1 MQKQQ
6 PLKEMLSRAQAGG
19 YAVGAFNCRYRQM
32 IRAVLEA
39 AKEARSPVALEI
51 AQLEIE
57 WFAVDLGEF
66 MEEVA
71 RSVRDLKLDVPYAVH
86 LDHSWD
92 DGLIDRAIKA
102 GFTSVMIDAS
112 SQPLE
117 GNIARTREIVG
128 RAHPAG
134 VGVEAE
140 LGRIASADKL
150 ETDGDTTLYTDPA
163 EAKRF
168 VDESGCDFLAVS
180 VGSAHGVYAV
190 KNPTIDYQRIKD
202 IRALVSIP
210 LVLHGGT
217 GLPEETVG
225 RAIAVPGGG
234 VSKLNIA
241 TELELGLLEALG
253 KKGRMTPEEIRG
265 MSASDEAKAR
275 AAVKEVAT
283 RKMRSFLR
291 SAGRA

>member
-1 MQKQQ
+1 MTSQQ
-6 PLKEMLSRAQAGG
+6 PLKVMLARAQAGG
-19 YAVGAFNCRYRQM
+19 YAIGAFNCRYRQM

-39 AKEARSPVALEI
+39 AKEVRSPVALEI
-51 AQLEIE
+51 AQGEVE
-57 WFAVDLGEF
+57 KFAVDFGEF

-71 RSVRDLKLDVPYAVH
+71 RSARDLKLDVPYAVH

-92 DGLIDRAIKA
+92 DAIIDGAIRA

-112 SQPLE
+112 SKPLD

-128 RAHPAG
+128 RAHSAG

-150 ETDGDTTLYTDPA
+150 ETTDDTTLYTDPE
-163 EAKRF
+163 EARRF
-168 VDESGCDFLAVS
+168 VAESGCDFLAVS

-190 KNPTIDYQRIKD
+190 KNPTIDYRRIRE

-241 TELELGLLEALG
+241 TELELGLLAALG
-253 KKGRMTPEEIRG
+253 RKDRMTPAEIRA
-265 MSASDEAKAR
+265 MPAADEKLAR
-275 AAVKEVAT
+275 AAVRDIAAN
-283 RKMRSFLR
+283 KMRSFLL